1 MQKDKR
7 NYNLLI
13 ISIIIF
19 MCLIIGSTYI
29 LTIHEIEGIYKE
41 AGQKGLLDMKK
52 VYLKD
57 TVDNLIIR
65 LDSLKQH
72 EVKTY
77 EKVVNEVDSYI
88 SQIQSSDNFIS
99 LISLYF
105 NSESQVHL
113 FDVIVID
120 NVTNEI
126 AYSNKAELAK
136 SLDLSNLERSIY
148 KTYSIYSIKT
158 NEKYRIFFGIK
169 NSELEKIVK
178 EQITNEIHL
187 AVYSDNSYIWVNEIL
202 DFSGGD
208 GYAIRLIHPNLIDTE
223 GALLSTNTTDIK
235 GNYPYKMELEGV
247 KSNGSVY
254 YSYYFKKLNS
264 NQISEKLTYS
274 KLYADY
280 NWIISMG
287 VHLDDVDTY
296 LTFTKEQSDRH
307 MKQLIINIALLVILL
322 TLISTIFLVFVDKWH
337 NLKARKALEEEIL
350 IDELTKAYSRKAGIK
365 DLRNCFDQIGKN
377 DDPVAIILIDVDD
390 FKSINDKYGHDNGDA
405 VLKLIVEKM
414 KSRIRHSDKLYRWGG
429 EEFLLVCQ
437 GIDRNYIATYCEKI
451 LNYVSDLNYSFNS
464 VLIKTSVSIGVTFLE
479 RTDIDYNEAL
489 KRADIA
495 MYHSKENGKNQATY
509 YYKED
514 N

>member
-1 MQKDKR
+1 MQKDNR

-13 ISIIIF
+13 LSVIIF

-41 AGQKGLLDMKK
+41 AGQEGLLDIKK

-65 LDSLKQH
+65 MDALKQH
-72 EVKTY
+72 EFKNY
-77 EKVVNEVDSYI
+77 EKVVNEVESYI

-99 LISLYF
+99 LLSLYF

-113 FDVIVID
+113 FDAIVVD

-126 AYSNKAELAK
+126 VYSNKAELAK

-148 KTYSIYSIKT
+148 KTYSIYSVKT

-178 EQITNEIHL
+178 EQITNEIHS

-247 KSNGSVY
+247 KLNGSVY

-307 MKQLIINIALLVILL
+307 MKQLIFNIAILVILL
-322 TLISTIFLVFVDKWH
+322 TMISTFFLVYVDKRH
-337 NLKARKALEEEIL
+337 NLRARKALEEEIL
-350 IDELTKAYSRKAGIK
+350 FDGLTLAYSRKAGIK
-365 DLRNCFDQIGKN
+365 DLRICFDQMGKN

-390 FKSINDKYGHDNGDA
+390 FKSINDKFGHDNGDA
-405 VLKLIVEKM
+405 VLKLMVESL

-437 GIDRNYIATYCEKI
+437 GIDRDYIATYCEKI
-451 LNYVSDLNYSFNS
+451 LNYVSELNYSLNS

-509 YYKED
+509 YYKDD

>member
-13 ISIIIF
+13 LSIIIF

-41 AGQKGLLDMKK
+41 AGQEGLLDMKK

-65 LDSLKQH
+65 LDAIKQY
-72 EVKTY
+72 EVKAY
-77 EKVVNEVDSYI
+77 EKVVIEVDSYI
-88 SQIQSSDNFIS
+88 SQVQSSDNFIS

-113 FDVIVID
+113 FDAIVVD
-120 NVTNEI
+120 NDTNEI
-126 AYSNKAELAK
+126 VYSNKADLVK

-148 KTYSIYSIKT
+148 KTYSIYSVKT
-158 NEKYRIFFGIK
+158 NDKYRIFFGIK
-169 NSELEKIVK
+169 NRELEKIIK
-178 EQITNEIHL
+178 EQISYEIHSAL
-187 AVYSDNSYIWVNEIL
+187 YSDNSYIWVNEIL

-235 GNYPYKMELEGV
+235 GNYPYKLELEGV
-247 KSNGSVY
+247 KSDGSVY

-274 KLYADY
+274 KLYAEY

-296 LTFTKEQSDRH
+296 LSFTKEQSDRH
-307 MKQLIINIALLVILL
+307 MQRLIINITILVILL
-322 TLISTIFLVFVDKWH
+322 TLISTFFLVFVDKWH
-337 NLKARKALEEEIL
+337 NLSTRKALEEEIL
-350 IDELTKAYSRKAGIK
+350 IDGLTKAYSRKAGIK

-377 DDPVAIILIDVDD
+377 EDSVAIILIDVDD
-390 FKSINDKYGHDNGDA
+390 FKRINDKYGHDSGDA
-405 VLKLIVEKM
+405 VLNLMVESL
-414 KSRIRHSDKLYRWGG
+414 KSRIRQSDKLYRWGG

-437 GIDRNYIATYCEKI
+437 GVDRNFIVPYCEKI
-451 LNYVSDLNYSFNS
+451 LNYASDLNFSFDS
-464 VLIKTSVSIGVTFLE
+464 VPIKTSVSIGVTFLE

-495 MYHSKENGKNQATY
+495 MYHSKEKGKNQATY